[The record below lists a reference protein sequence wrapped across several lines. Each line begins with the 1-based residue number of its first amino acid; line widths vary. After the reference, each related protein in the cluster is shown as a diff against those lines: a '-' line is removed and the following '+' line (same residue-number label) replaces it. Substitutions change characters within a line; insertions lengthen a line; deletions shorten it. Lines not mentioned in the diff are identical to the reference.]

1 MTRRGLSVLVL
12 VAVAVLAGCAP
23 ERQYAGPAVE
33 APRID
38 AASDFVVT
46 ADNFALPLRQWLP
59 HGKPKAVILALHG
72 MNDYSYAFEKPAT
85 EWEKLGIA
93 TVAYD
98 QRGFGG
104 SWNRGIWPGVD
115 TLIGDLETTVK
126 LVHARYPGVP
136 LYLLGESMGGA
147 VVLAATAERHLPDIA
162 GIILVAP
169 AVWGRETLPLPL
181 RVSLWFAAHTMPSLE
196 LTGQELNIRP
206 TDNIEVLRAM
216 FRDPRVIKAT
226 RIDAIYGVVNLMDRA
241 LQAAAEVKPPVL
253 VLYGEHDQVIPR
265 KPTLEAIERMPTS
278 GVKVAL
284 YPKGYHML
292 LRDLDGETP
301 IRDIEAWL
309 ADHTAPLPSGAD
321 KRDISLL
328 AREPDDA
335 ASRP

>member
-1 MTRRGLSVLVL
+1 MTRRLTSALIVILVT
-12 VAVAVLAGCAP
+12 ALAACAP
-23 ERQYAGPAVE
+23 ERQYPGPAVE
-33 APRID
+33 APHID
-38 AASDFVVT
+38 AADGVFVT
-46 ADNFALPLRQWLP
+46 ADDFVLPLREWLP
-59 HGKPKAVILALHG
+59 EGKPKAVILALHG
-72 MNDYSYAFEKPAT
+72 MNDHSLAFEKPAS
-85 EWEKLGIA
+85 EWAKLGIA
-93 TVAYD
+93 TYAYD

-115 TLIGDLETTVK
+115 TLTADLATMTK
-126 LVHARYPGVP
+126 LVHARQPGVP

-147 VVLAATAERHLPDIA
+147 VVLTAMAERHLPDVSGA
-162 GIILVAP
+162 ILIAP
-169 AVWGRETLPLPL
+169 AVWARDTLPLTL
-181 RVSLWFAAHTMPSLE
+181 RVSLWLAAHTVPSLE

-216 FRDPRVIKAT
+216 FHDPRVIKAT
-226 RIDAIYGVVNLMDRA
+226 RVDAIYGVVNLMDRA
-241 LQAAAEVKPPVL
+241 LKAAAHVQPPIL
-253 VLYGEHDQVIPR
+253 VLYGEHDQVMPR
-265 KPTLEAIERMPTS
+265 KPTLEAIERMPQA

-292 LRDLDGETP
+292 LRDLEGETP

-309 ADHTAPLPSGAD
+309 ADHAAPLPSGAD